1 MSSLSQYD
9 GWTVEEIAARNSH
22 ELTAVHV
29 LNARAYIL
37 SERARHDAE
46 LAELRTVIDDAHRI
60 GLAVMRAKRAG
71 RKTVRIVDLIGDE
84 S

>member
-22 ELTAVHV
+22 ELTALHV
-29 LNARAYIL
+29 LNARAYIVE
-37 SERARHDAE
+37 ERARHDAE

-71 RKTVRIVDLIGDE
+71 RKTVRIADLTGE
-84 S
+84 TT

>member
-9 GWTVEEIAARNSH
+9 GWTVEEIVARNSH

-29 LNARAYIL
+29 LGARAYIL
-37 SERARHDAE
+37 EQRRENAE
-46 LAELRTVIDDAHRI
+46 HLRQLQATLDDAHRI
-60 GLAVMRAKRAG
+60 GLAVMRANRVG
-71 RKTVRIVDLIGDE
+71 RKTVRIAGVIGDA